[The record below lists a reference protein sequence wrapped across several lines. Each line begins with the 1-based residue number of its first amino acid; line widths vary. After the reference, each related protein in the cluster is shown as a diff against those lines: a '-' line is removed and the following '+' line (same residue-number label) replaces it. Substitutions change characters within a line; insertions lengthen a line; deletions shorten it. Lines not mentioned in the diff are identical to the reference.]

1 MADSWSV
8 LVQQKAREGA
18 VLPGAAIDSTTMQP
32 EPHLVSLEERQDS
45 VVASRLMIWGPIV
58 GICRHHHFVITHE
71 INVEWHVD
79 GELQDVEDEDIG
91 SIHRG
96 GETAN
101 VGVVHL
107 PQVAVQLVEH
117 DGLVQV
123 AWGEVGGTRGG
134 EGHSQRLGE
143 RVQLHGKQGGV
154 VVAMGSERDLHSGD

>member
-1 MADSWSV
+1 MADSSSV
-8 LVQQKAREGA
+8 LVQQKSREGA
-18 VLPGAAIDSTTMQP
+18 VLPGAAIDGTTMQP
-32 EPHLVSLEERQDS
+32 EPHLVSLEERQDRM
-45 VVASRLMIWGPIV
+45 VAGCLMIWGSII
-58 GICRHHHFVITHE
+58 GIRRHHHLLVAHE
-71 INVEWHVD
+71 VDVERHVD

-117 DGLVQV
+117 NRLVQV
-123 AWGEVGGTRGG
+123 AWGEVGGARGS

-143 RVQLHGKQGGV
+143 RVELHGK
-154 VVAMGSERDLHSGD
+154 